1 MNNCFQDKWATKSP
15 LVESMVGVDGRVHKV
30 KCKVCNK
37 IERHNNL
44 LVLKLDYLW
53 KHVNQRKI
61 LIVILCMATIGKY
74 YFFKTNQHVFNACLY
89 VSRGMDYVVQQ
100 VTRSIVVKKKWK
112 KCLVC
117 THFHLLSQ
125 CRPITKYEEMQS
137 LFVFLKMVNHPSIK
151 MTTSWEIVESLYH
164 VILITT
170 QEKLWL

>member
-1 MNNCFQDKWATKSP
+1 
-15 LVESMVGVDGRVHKV
+15 
-30 KCKVCNK
+30 
-37 IERHNNL
+37 
-44 LVLKLDYLW
+44 
-53 KHVNQRKI
+53 
-61 LIVILCMATIGKY
+61 
-74 YFFKTNQHVFNACLY
+74 VFNACLY

-151 MTTSWEIVESLYH
+151 MTLLAGKLLKVCIMLY
-164 VILITT
+164 
-170 QEKLWL
+170 WLPLKKNYGFKFSFIFCKWNNYNW